1 MCQSVLNNNSKDHNL
16 IIHVPH
22 ASTHIPENLRKDF
35 IVENDLIDRESS
47 ISADLYTEQLA
58 RQAWPMATIIE
69 AKISRIVLD
78 VERYEDDSKEIMSKF
93 GRGIIYTRSHDGK
106 KIRAEV
112 SQKKRQA
119 LIEQYYV
126 PHWKKLRDTAKGK
139 ILIDLHSYP
148 VEPWFIET
156 RPNDSRPE
164 IDLGFTE
171 ELTPTN
177 WVMSITNH
185 FKNLDFEVGHNTPY
199 SGVIDAGAKA
209 AIMIEIR
216 RDVVGSPQHSLQ
228 WKRLVNALNSMPLEF
243 E

>member
-16 IIHVPH
+16 LIHVPH

-35 IVENDLIDRESS
+35 IVEDDLIDRESS

-106 KIRAEV
+106 KIRAAV
-112 SQKKRQA
+112 SQKKRQK
-119 LIEQYYV
+119 LIDQYYT
-126 PHWKKLRDTAKGK
+126 PHWKKLRDNAKGK

-148 VEPWFIET
+148 VEPWSIEL
-156 RPNDSRPE
+156 RPNHSRPE

-171 ELTPTN
+171 KLTPTK
-177 WVMSITNH
+177 WVTSITNH

-216 RDVVGSPQHSLQ
+216 RDVIGSPQHSLQ

-243 E
+243 K

>member
-1 MCQSVLNNNSKDHNL
+1 M
-16 IIHVPH
+16 
-22 ASTHIPENLRKDF
+22 
-35 IVENDLIDRESS
+35 
-47 ISADLYTEQLA
+47 
-58 RQAWPMATIIE
+58 
-69 AKISRIVLD
+69 
-78 VERYEDDSKEIMSKF
+78 
-93 GRGIIYTRSHDGK
+93 
-106 KIRAEV
+106 
-112 SQKKRQA
+112 
-119 LIEQYYV
+119 
-126 PHWKKLRDTAKGK
+126 
-139 ILIDLHSYP
+139 HSYP
-148 VEPWFIET
+148 VEPWSIET

>member
-1 MCQSVLNNNSKDHNL
+1 MYSKDHNL
-16 IIHVPH
+16 LVHVPH
-22 ASTHIPENLRKDF
+22 ASTHIPQNLRKDF
-35 IVENDLIDRESS
+35 IVEDDSIDKESN

-58 RQAWPMATIIE
+58 RQAWPLATIIE

-78 VERYEDDSKEIMSKF
+78 VERYEDDSKEIMAQF
-93 GRGIIYTRSHDGK
+93 GRGIIYTKSHDGK
-106 KIRAEV
+106 KIRGKV
-112 SQKKRQA
+112 SQKKRQK
-119 LIEQYYV
+119 LIDQYYA
-126 PHWKKLRDTAKGK
+126 PHWKKLRDNAKGK
-139 ILIDLHSYP
+139 VLIDLHSYP
-148 VEPWFIET
+148 VEPWSIEL

-171 ELTPTN
+171 ELTPTK
-177 WVMSITNH
+177 WVTSITNH

-209 AIMIEIR
+209 AIMIEVR
-216 RDVVGSPQHSLQ
+216 RDVIGSHQHSLQ